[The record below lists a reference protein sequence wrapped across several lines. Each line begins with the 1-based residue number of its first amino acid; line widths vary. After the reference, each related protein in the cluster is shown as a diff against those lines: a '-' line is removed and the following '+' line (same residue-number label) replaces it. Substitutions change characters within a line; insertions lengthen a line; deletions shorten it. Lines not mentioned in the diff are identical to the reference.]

1 LTQAHW
7 RGWLAA
13 IAATLVTAGLVLAEI
28 DDAGMRHWW
37 SSHALTTDTVSGLL
51 VLLITLL
58 VVNQVVRRRQL
69 RDRSQAVAAQAAIMM
84 AQADRAS
91 SAVSSALDGSG
102 DRSSA
107 SEEFR
112 TYMMMLLVGAPVLI
126 DGRLSRSFL
135 EQAQRLGGE
144 MARVLATMTRAHH
157 AQHAPTAPDAR
168 LNAATAQLRT
178 VAAPLL
184 QPLDLTELVAA
195 GVDKASNAD
204 GADNANAA
212 SAGSADDQPSSEQ
225 GS

>member
-1 LTQAHW
+1 
-7 RGWLAA
+7 
-13 IAATLVTAGLVLAEI
+13 
-28 DDAGMRHWW
+28 MRHWW

-107 SEEFR
+107 SDEFR

-157 AQHAPTAPDAR
+157 SEHRAHRAGRPAQRGDRAAPNR
-168 LNAATAQLRT
+168 GGATA
-178 VAAPLL
+178 AAARP
-184 QPLDLTELVAA
+184 QRARRRRR
-195 GVDKASNAD
+195 G
-204 GADNANAA
+204 
-212 SAGSADDQPSSEQ
+212 
-225 GS
+225 